1 MAGYRIAP
9 LSPSPMQRPLNRD
22 DIRHAIDLSS
32 FNRGLAYFQQGR
44 VIDLREERE
53 AEGVR
58 LQARVR
64 GSGSRVY
71 SLSVWI
77 PADPDRGAITGG
89 CACPVGYNCKH
100 VAAACLAFEERE
112 RDLQIGDPAAA
123 DAFVRRWLQRVV
135 KAGNTQG
142 LDADGDRLIYV
153 LLPDP
158 KDEWGV
164 AVQLRVVKPLK
175 RGQGLS
181 KGRMVSLYNLFYGYS
196 RPAYL
201 NPKDHEVLGM
211 VNATARTQWTDTAD
225 LAGAT
230 GSLAVRRMIETGRCY
245 WRANDGEPLRLGE
258 ARPLEPRWR
267 EGAGGDLRLSFAV
280 APKVRTL
287 LLEPP
292 LYLDPI
298 RRLTGPL
305 ETGGLTAAQIRELM
319 AAPRLNAAQAD
330 ALSRTLVLE
339 FPELPL
345 PPPVQIPCSEVT
357 DSAPVPCL
365 TLLAQGLDGAADA
378 PESHLLRLDFDY
390 GGHAVHAL
398 PAQPVTVVENADA
411 ILRIHRDLEA
421 EGVAVR
427 TLAARGFVPLETK
440 GNAPRPHRLVP
451 AGTNAIERAGH
462 WSALLREGLETL
474 RSAGWRVETDSSFR
488 LRFEEVDWDLEL
500 EEEDA
505 GGNDWFGLRFDLDL
519 GGGRRVPLLPV
530 IAPLLE
536 LGLDAQLPETL
547 SLPLDPEGRDPNTA
561 HRYVDLPTAR
571 LRPFLETLRDL
582 FGRAI
587 PEADGQLRLSR
598 FDAAALT
605 DLESQGIA
613 LRGAERL
620 RELARRL
627 KDFTGIESVAPPGGL
642 TVELRAYQRRGLDW
656 LQFLRT
662 WDLAGIL
669 ADDMGLGKTVQTLAH
684 LLVEKESGRLE
695 RPALVVAP
703 TSLMGNWRREAARFA
718 PALRTLVLHGTDR
731 HDRFDTIAGHDLVLT
746 TYPLL
751 PRDQER
757 LREEHFH
764 SLILDEAQTVK
775 NPRSQAAAVVRSL
788 RADHRLCLT
797 GTPMENHL
805 GELWAQFDFLMPG
818 FLGDQTQ
825 FKRHWRTPIEQHRD
839 HERQER
845 LAHRVAPFMLRRR
858 KQDVAS
864 ELPPKTEI
872 IKSVTLGDAQSQLYE
887 GIRLAMEKRVRD
899 AIAAQGLAR
908 SHITILDALLKL
920 RQTCCDPRLLKLPAA
935 ARVHESAKLEL
946 LMDLLPEQLEE
957 GRRILLFSQF
967 TSMLALIE
975 AELDRCTI
983 PYAKL
988 TGQTRKRDEAI
999 DTFRSG
1005 AADLFL
1011 ISLKAGGVGLNL
1023 TEADTVILYDPWWNP
1038 AVEAQAADRA
1048 HRIGQDKPVFVYKLV
1063 TEQTVEERILAM
1075 QERKRALAAGVYRE
1089 AEGEQEPRL
1098 SAQDLQALFAPL
1110 GDH

>member
-1 MAGYRIAP
+1 
-9 LSPSPMQRPLNRD
+9 MQRPLNRD

-44 VIDLREERE
+44 VIDLREEPV
-53 AEGVR
+53 AGAVR
-58 LQARVR
+58 LQTRVR
-64 GSGSRVY
+64 GSGSRLYVQTIQ
-71 SLSVWI
+71 I
-77 PADPDRGAITGG
+77 PADPDRDPIDGSCT
-89 CACPVGYNCKH
+89 CPLGYNCKH
-100 VAAACLAFEERE
+100 VAAACLAYEERE
-112 RDLQIGDPAAA
+112 RELQSSDPAAV
-123 DAFVRRWLQRVV
+123 DAFVKRWLLRVV
-135 KAGNTQG
+135 QAGQAQG
-142 LDADGDRLIYV
+142 GDQGGERLIYV
-153 LLPDP
+153 LLSDP
-158 KDEWGV
+158 KDDWGLS
-164 AVQLRVVKPLK
+164 VQLRVVKPLK
-175 RGQGLS
+175 RGTGLS
-181 KGRMVSLYNLFYGYS
+181 KGRVVSLYNLFYGYS

-201 NPKDHEVLGM
+201 TATDHQILGM

-225 LAGAT
+225 LSGPT
-230 GSLAVRRMIETGRCY
+230 GGLAVQRMIETGRCY
-245 WRANDGEPLRLGE
+245 WRTNDGAPLRPGE
-258 ARPLEPRWR
+258 ERRLETRWQ
-267 EGAGGDLRLSFAV
+267 EGPDGDLRLLFEV
-280 APKVRTL
+280 APKALIL
-287 LLEPP
+287 LMEPP
-292 LYLDPI
+292 LYLDPEA
-298 RRLTGPL
+298 RAAGPL
-305 ETGGLTAAQIRELM
+305 ETGGLSAPQLRELV
-319 AAPRLNAAQAD
+319 AAPRLSVGQAD
-330 ALSRTLVLE
+330 TLSRTLVLE
-339 FPELPL
+339 FPELAL
-345 PPPVQIPCSEVT
+345 PPPVEIPCSEISAV
-357 DSAPVPCL
+357 APVPLL
-365 TLLAQGLDGAADA
+365 TLLAQGLDGAADS
-378 PESHLLRLDFDY
+378 PEAHLLRLDYDY
-390 GGHAVHAL
+390 GGHPVHGLPAL
-398 PAQPVTVVENADA
+398 PVAVVEGADA
-411 ILRIHRDLEA
+411 ILRIHRDLQA
-421 EGVAVR
+421 ESAALDI
-427 TLAARGFVPLETK
+427 LAAMGFVPMDARGT
-440 GNAPRPHRLVP
+440 APRPHRLVP
-451 AGTNAIERAGH
+451 KGTNPIEQAGH
-462 WSALLREGLETL
+462 WSALLREGLQQL
-474 RSAGWRVETDSSFR
+474 SAAGWRVETDSSFR
-488 LRFEEVDWDLEL
+488 LRFEEADWDLEL
-500 EEEDA
+500 EDEEA

-519 GGGRRVPLLPV
+519 GGGRRLPLLPV

-536 LGLDAQLPETL
+536 LGLDAELPETL
-547 SLPLDPEGRDPNTA
+547 SLPLDPKGKDPDTA
-561 HRYVDLPTAR
+561 YRYVDLPTAR
-571 LRPFLETLRDL
+571 LRPFIETLRDL
-582 FGRAI
+582 FERAV
-587 PEADGQLRLSR
+587 PGADGALRLSR
-598 FDAAALT
+598 FDALALS
-605 DLESQGIA
+605 DLEAQGIA
-613 LRGAERL
+613 LRGAQRL

-627 KDFTGIESVAPPGGL
+627 KDFTGIEPVAPPAGL
-642 TVELRAYQRRGLDW
+642 TVELRPYQRRGLDW

-684 LLVEKESGRLE
+684 LLVEKEGGRLG

-731 HDRFDTIAGHDLVLT
+731 HGRFESIGDHDLVLT

-757 LREEHFH
+757 LREVRFH

-788 RADHRLCLT
+788 KAEHRLCLT

-818 FLGDQTQ
+818 FLGDQSQ

-839 HERQER
+839 RERQER

-872 IKSVTLGDAQSQLYE
+872 IKSVTLGDAQAQLYE
-887 GIRLAMEKRVRD
+887 GIRLSMEKRVRE

-935 ARVHESAKLEL
+935 ARVRESAKLEL

-975 AELDRCTI
+975 TELERRVI

-988 TGQTRKRDEAI
+988 TGQTRKRDETI
-999 DTFRSG
+999 DSFRSG
-1005 AADLFL
+1005 AVDLFL

-1038 AVEAQAADRA
+1038 AVETQAADRA

-1063 TEQTVEERILAM
+1063 TEQTVEERILTM

-1089 AEGEQEPRL
+1089 AEGDEEPRL
-1098 SAQDLQALFAPL
+1098 SAEDLQELFAPL
-1110 GDH
+1110 ANQ